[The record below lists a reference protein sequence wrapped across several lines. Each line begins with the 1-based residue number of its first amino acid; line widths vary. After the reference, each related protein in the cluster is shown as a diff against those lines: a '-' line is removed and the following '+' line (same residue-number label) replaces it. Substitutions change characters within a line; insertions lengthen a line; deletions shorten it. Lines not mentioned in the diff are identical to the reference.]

1 MRARHL
7 LLLVLA
13 AGCAR
18 RPHTRS
24 DFGVSNRAF
33 FNRQARA
40 SEKGSGQGLDSE
52 EAATIQK
59 RYHQN
64 LGNTSQRP
72 NDPRSSVL
80 ILEDTSHA
88 APRK

>member
-1 MRARHL
+1 MRARHIL
-7 LLLVLA
+7 LLLLA

-24 DFGVSNRAF
+24 DYGVLNHAF

-40 SEKGSGQGLDSE
+40 SERGSAQGLDSE

-59 RYHQN
+59 RYHQT
-64 LGNTSQRP
+64 LGNTSQRTT
-72 NDPRSSVL
+72 DPRSSVL
-80 ILEDTSHA
+80 LLEDSHA
-88 APRK
+88 APKK